1 MNNDALLLSSEAG
14 GRSADVTYEKKRL
27 YSFLKRFFDVVLSL
41 GALIVFSPLLL
52 VVIILISLWDGKGH
66 PIFVQTRV
74 GKNGKLFK
82 LYKLRSMCL
91 DAEALKEKLRK
102 YNEMD
107 GPAFKMKDDPR
118 ITGIGKFIR
127 KTNIDELPQL
137 VNILK
142 GDMSIVGPRP
152 ALPDEV
158 AQYSENDRK
167 RLLVTPGLTCYWQAS
182 RNRNDISFE
191 QWMEMDRQYI
201 ADRSLETDAKLIFKT
216 MYVITAHRD
225 GR

>member
-216 MYVITAHRD
+216 MYVIIAHRD

>member
-1 MNNDALLLSSEAG
+1 
-14 GRSADVTYEKKRL
+14 
-27 YSFLKRFFDVVLSL
+27 
-41 GALIVFSPLLL
+41 
-52 VVIILISLWDGKGH
+52 
-66 PIFVQTRV
+66 
-74 GKNGKLFK
+74 
-82 LYKLRSMCL
+82 
-91 DAEALKEKLRK
+91 
-102 YNEMD
+102 
-107 GPAFKMKDDPR
+107 
-118 ITGIGKFIR
+118 
-127 KTNIDELPQL
+127 
-137 VNILK
+137 
-142 GDMSIVGPRP
+142 MSIVGPRP

-216 MYVITAHRD
+216 MYVIIAHRD

>member
-27 YSFLKRFFDVVLSL
+27 YSFLKRFFDLVLSL